1 MKRYFNAIRGLVLF
15 FQYKK
20 IFAVDMLKGKRV
32 AVVGPASTA
41 FNTNL
46 GDYIDSFD
54 FVLRVNKSAIVVD
67 SGKFERD
74 IGKRTDILFH
84 SFFENTESG
93 GGPLD
98 FTVFERQGV
107 RYLINPRNTFS
118 GLRNTFNFYKK
129 YLVPRSTYTLPA
141 PLYREICKP
150 LRNFRPTIGF
160 TALMTALHTEFSELY
175 ITGFTFYQ
183 TPFGAGYRDQIQDPA
198 RAKAFINEQGI
209 HNIDLEF
216 EAFRNALKVN
226 SGKVIKLENTLANI
240 VRDIS
245 EPKK

>member
-1 MKRYFNAIRGLVLF
+1 MKRYFNAIRGLALF

-20 IFAVDMLKGKRV
+20 IFDVAILKGKRV
-32 AVVGPASTA
+32 VVVGPASTA
-41 FNTNL
+41 FKTDL
-46 GDYIDSFD
+46 GEYIDSFD
-54 FVLRVNKSAIVVD
+54 FVLRVNKSAYVVD

-98 FTVFERQGV
+98 FMMYQRQGV
-107 RYLINPRNTFS
+107 KYLINPRNTFA

-129 YLVPRSTYTLPA
+129 YLAQRSTYTLPA
-141 PLYREICKP
+141 PLYREICQP
-150 LRNFRPTIGF
+150 LQNFRPTIGF
-160 TALMTALHTEFSELY
+160 TALMTALHSEFRELY
-175 ITGFTFYQ
+175 ITGFTFYR
-183 TPFGAGYRDQIQDPA
+183 TPFGEGYRDQIQDPA

-226 SGKVIKLENTLANI
+226 SGKSIKLESTLANI
-240 VRDIS
+240 VSEIS
-245 EPKK
+245 EPGK